1 MRTQSTVK
9 KTIKIISGL
18 TEGVL
23 SNAVDASLWFVAYF
37 GAMSMPQSSVGQIY
51 RANREADKFMETIN
65 YEIIKQGIIAARR
78 EGLLKPGKS
87 GKRSWPIITAAGK
100 ERLNLF
106 IPKYYEQRAWDERM
120 YLVTYD
126 VPEKKRR
133 DRDLLRSFIRTL
145 GCAKLQESVYLT
157 PYDPREILKN
167 FIGKNNIS
175 GTVIVSDIGKDGS
188 IGDNDLQ
195 STLVQVYNLVSINER
210 YASWLKKSSER
221 DIDRS
226 MVIAYYAILKDD
238 PQLPFA
244 LLPEWWKGE
253 AAYKKVKP
261 FLKWGY

>member
-1 MRTQSTVK
+1 MRTQSAVK
-9 KTIKIISGL
+9 KTIKIISEL
-18 TEGVL
+18 TEGVF
-23 SNAVDASLWFVAYF
+23 SNALDASLWFVAYF

-65 YEIIKQGIIAARR
+65 YEIIKQGIKAARR

-106 IPKYYEQRAWDERM
+106 IPKYREPRAWDERM

-126 VPEKKRR
+126 IPEKKRR

-157 PYDPREILKN
+157 PYDPRVILKD
-167 FIGKNNIS
+167 FVRDKDIL
-175 GTVIVSDIGKDGS
+175 GTIIVSDIGKDGS
-188 IGDNDLQ
+188 IGDSDLT
-195 STLVQVYNLVSINER
+195 SMLVRVYNLENINER
-210 YASWLKKSSER
+210 YLTWLNKLGSER
-221 DIDRS
+221 PDIS
-226 MVIAYYAILKDD
+226 MMISYSAILKDD

-244 LLPEWWKGE
+244 LLPKWWKGDK
-253 AAYKKVKP
+253 AYKKVKP
-261 FLKWGY
+261 FLKYA